1 MIKYDCSTDKKRLQL
16 LNRDFEVFIGSKST
30 LGAKDDYTE
39 NDKEKLMQIWRD
51 GNQTVR
57 TLDFLS

>member
-30 LGAKDDYTE
+30 LGTKDDYTE